1 MVYHSVDL
9 FILGLIGLVGG
20 ALLASTGMIGPF
32 LIPVLMFLGFPSGL
46 ARGTCLIS
54 ELLVTFFSVVVHG
67 RAKNLNKRV
76 ILAFSPGA
84 VVVVL
89 GAVVSIQFSE
99 SFMRLAIA
107 LFEVVIGVVMIYS
120 TWTRLDRHYS
130 KEITN
135 KTLIKLTPI
144 SGLAGFVKGF
154 FGAGWGP
161 IGVGLFTLM
170 EIDPRIVVGSSLFIR
185 LFLDSSG
192 GLTYT
197 SMGLVDF
204 NSALIISL
212 TGCITVLPSV
222 RLMTKASGR
231 TIRTFLGGIIILLGV
246 LLVTTGIG

>member
-1 MVYHSVDL
+1 MDRSMD
-9 FILGLIGLVGG
+9 FFTLGLIGLVGG

-32 LIPVLMFLGFPSGL
+32 LIPVLMLLGFPSGL

-54 ELLVTFFSVVVHG
+54 ELLMTFFSVVVHG
-67 RAKNLNKRV
+67 KAKNLNKRV

-89 GAVVSIQFSE
+89 GAMLSVEYSE

-107 LFEVVIGVVMIYS
+107 LFEVVIGVIMIYS
-120 TWTRLDRHYS
+120 TWTQLDGQYS
-130 KEITN
+130 KNITN
-135 KTLIKLTPI
+135 KTLIKLTPV
-144 SGLAGFVKGF
+144 SALAGFIKGF

-161 IGVGLFTLM
+161 IGVGLFTLV

-192 GLTYT
+192 GLTYA
-197 SMGLVDF
+197 SMRLVDF
-204 NSALIISL
+204 SAALIISL
-212 TGCITVLPSV
+212 AGCITVLPSV
-222 RLMTKASGR
+222 RLMTKVSGR
-231 TIRTFLGGIIILLGV
+231 TLRTFLGGIIILLGV